1 MVLRLK
7 DFIKKIRAC
16 KTAAEERALI
26 ARESASIRT
35 ALKDSVS
42 SSHRHH
48 HVAKLL
54 YMYMLG
60 YPAHFGQM
68 ECVKLVASSRFA
80 DKRLGYLGIMLLL
93 DEHSET
99 LTLVTNSLKN
109 DLNHPNMYVVG
120 MALVTLANVA
130 SEAMARDL
138 APEVEK
144 LLGSSNSLIRKK
156 AALCA
161 VRVLKRA
168 PDLHDIF
175 MPRARSLLS
184 ERNHGALLAGLS
196 LLELL
201 CAQQPSTLTEFR
213 KAVPSLVKA
222 LKQLI
227 TTGYSPEHDVS
238 GITDPFLQVKLLR
251 VLRLLGAG
259 DATAT
264 EAMADVLAQ
273 VATTMDGS
281 KNVGNAVLYETVRT
295 VLAIDADSTLRVLAI
310 NILGRFLAH
319 KDNNVRYAA
328 LTTLLATVQVD
339 GNAVLRHRTTV
350 LECLRDPDVSIR
362 RRALEL
368 ASALT
373 VASNVR
379 IMVRE
384 LLAFLDDADADL
396 RPTVVAH
403 ICTAA
408 DKYAPNQRWHLDT
421 LVRVMKVAGAHVR
434 DETVAQFVRL
444 VTNAPELQ
452 AYVVRKLYALLK
464 TDHSQAGLVRA
475 GIWVIGE
482 YGDLLV
488 QPGAAPAPDDAEDD
502 DNGTTD
508 ALRSVALDEDGPNE
522 AEVVALL
529 ERVLSA
535 ANSTVVTQLAI
546 TALMKLAARFHEPAV
561 VQAIQALLA
570 RYQTSM
576 VLELQ
581 QRSVEYLHMFNL
593 DPELRRG
600 LWECM
605 PVMDLAPGEKGKYAA
620 RAVAGPGPTITA
632 AAAAAPSDPM
642 SLLMDLAMPADAASA
657 APAGGLPLLESLG
670 TTTAPA
676 PRTTS
681 GAPVVADLMA
691 DLLAMSGV
699 APAAEPKMG
708 AAKAVV
714 DPLDLLMGG
723 PVPAIPSMPTGGN
736 TMDLLGSGP
745 AASASPATAPATAT
759 PPALFADL
767 AHTVMAPAV
776 RRASLHTGPLV
787 PSAASTGPSIG
798 GYDVP
803 HLAYESAHLLV
814 HLTPTSASPGII
826 QVNATLAHRGGVNVP
841 VTDLQLLVAVP
852 KSLKLQM
859 GPLSATR
866 LGVGEVG
873 AQTFRIAN
881 PSKASPVK
889 LRLKVV
895 YACAGEGVEKVVDFR
910 FPESV
915 V

>member
-161 VRVLKRA
+161 VRILKRA
-168 PDLHDIF
+168 SDLHDIF

-201 CAQQPSTLTEFR
+201 CAQQPATLNEFR

-251 VLRLLGAG
+251 VLRMLGAG

-273 VATTMDGS
+273 VATTMGGS

-379 IMVRE
+379 VMVRE

-561 VQAIQALLA
+561 VQAIQSLLA

-581 QRSVEYLHMFNL
+581 QRSVEYLHMLEL

-605 PVMDLAPGEKGKYAA
+605 PVMDLAPGEKGKYAGGGNA
-620 RAVAGPGPTITA
+620 RAVGPVVA
-632 AAAAAPSDPM
+632 AAPANAPSDPM
-642 SLLMDLAMPADAASA
+642 SLLMDLAMPTDTTSV
-657 APAGGLPLLESLG
+657 APTSGDLPLLESLG
-670 TTTAPA
+670 TSTAPA

-691 DLLAMSGV
+691 DLLAMSGA

-708 AAKAVV
+708 AAKAAV

-723 PVPAIPSMPTGGN
+723 PVPAIPPMPTGG
-736 TMDLLGSGP
+736 SAP
-745 AASASPATAPATAT
+745 SPASASPAPPAAT
-759 PPALFADL
+759 LPALFGDL

-776 RRASLHTGPLV
+776 RARVA
-787 PSAASTGPSIG
+787 
-798 GYDVP
+798 
-803 HLAYESAHLLV
+803 
-814 HLTPTSASPGII
+814 
-826 QVNATLAHRGGVNVP
+826 AHRP
-841 VTDLQLLVAVP
+841 PWSPPRHPPARR
-852 KSLKLQM
+852 
-859 GPLSATR
+859 SADTTCR
-866 LGVGEVG
+866 
-873 AQTFRIAN
+873 TSRT
-881 PSKASPVK
+881 SRHTCS
-889 LRLKVV
+889 
-895 YACAGEGVEKVVDFR
+895 CT
-910 FPESV
+910 
-915 V
+915 

>member
-144 LLGSSNSLIRKK
+144 LLGSSNSLVRKK

-201 CAQQPSTLTEFR
+201 CAQQPATLTEFR

-379 IMVRE
+379 VMVRE

-408 DKYAPNQRWHLDT
+408 DKFAPNQRWHLDT

-570 RYQTSM
+570 RYRTSM

-581 QRSVEYLHMFNL
+581 QRSVEYLNMFNL

-620 RAVAGPGPTITA
+620 RNGAPAVTA
-632 AAAAAPSDPM
+632 PAAAAPSDPM
-642 SLLMDLAMPADAASA
+642 SLLMDLAMPADTTSA
-657 APAGGLPLLESLG
+657 APAVGGLPLLESLG
-670 TTTAPA
+670 TTTTPA
-676 PRTTS
+676 SRTTS
-681 GAPVVADLMA
+681 SGPVVADLMA
-691 DLLAMSGV
+691 DLLAMSGA

-708 AAKAVV
+708 TAKPAV

-723 PVPAIPSMPTGGN
+723 PVPAMSTSGN
-736 TMDLLGSGP
+736 AIDMLGSAP
-745 AASASPATAPATAT
+745 TPASASPAPATAT

-767 AHTVMAPAV
+767 AHTAMAPAV

-798 GYDVP
+798 GFDVP

-814 HLTPTSASPGII
+814 HLTPTSVSPGII

-881 PSKASPVK
+881 PGKVSPVK

-895 YACAGEGVEKVVDFR
+895 YACAGEAVEKVVDFR

-915 V
+915 M

>member
-168 PDLHDIF
+168 PDLHEIF

-201 CAQQPSTLTEFR
+201 YAQQPATLIEFR

-259 DATAT
+259 NATAT

-379 IMVRE
+379 VMVRE
-384 LLAFLDDADADL
+384 LLAFLDDADAEL

-408 DKYAPNQRWHLDT
+408 DKFAPNQRWHLDT

-529 ERVLSA
+529 ERVLTA

-570 RYQTSM
+570 RYRTSM

-581 QRSVEYLHMFNL
+581 QRSVEYLNMFNL

-605 PVMDLAPGEKGKYAA
+605 PVMDLACPPTQVDRA
-620 RAVAGPGPTITA
+620 R
-632 AAAAAPSDPM
+632 
-642 SLLMDLAMPADAASA
+642 
-657 APAGGLPLLESLG
+657 
-670 TTTAPA
+670 
-676 PRTTS
+676 RC

-691 DLLAMSGV
+691 DLLAMTGA

-708 AAKAVV
+708 TAKAIV

-723 PVPAIPSMPTGGN
+723 PVPAIPSMSTGSGN
-736 TMDLLGSGP
+736 AIDLLGSAP
-745 AASASPATAPATAT
+745 TPASASPAIAAST

-814 HLTPTSASPGII
+814 QLTPTSAAPGII

-881 PSKASPVK
+881 PGKVSPVK

-895 YACAGEGVEKVVDFR
+895 YACAGEGVDKVVDFR